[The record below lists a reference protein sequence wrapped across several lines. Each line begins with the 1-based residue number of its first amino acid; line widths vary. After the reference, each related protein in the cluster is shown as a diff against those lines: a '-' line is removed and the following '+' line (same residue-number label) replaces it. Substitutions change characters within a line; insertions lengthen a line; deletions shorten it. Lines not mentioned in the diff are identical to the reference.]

1 MKKIK
6 IRLEE
11 IDWRIVFNALND
23 LRTKA
28 INEGRYTDAVDD
40 IMIRVAKAAKIS

>member
-11 IDWRIVFNALND
+11 IDWRIIINALNQ
-23 LRTKA
+23 LRTKQ
-28 INEGRYTDAVDD
+28 IQEGRPTEPVDD
-40 IMIRVAKAAKIS
+40 IMLKVINATK